1 MSDLLKSGTQWLA
14 DQLMTHAA
22 GTVEYWR
29 GESQPYPLQATTGR
43 TLFKVEEEGVQKVV
57 WTDKDFLFRA
67 DDLGLIGI
75 NEPQQG
81 DRIRE
86 VVTLGN
92 RTLERFFLV
101 AAPGGEQPY
110 RNADGRDVIIR
121 VHTKLLSEEQIV

>member
-1 MSDLLKSGTQWLA
+1 MSDLLKTGTQWLA
-14 DQLMTHAA
+14 DQLITFVS
-22 GTVEYWR
+22 GPVEYWR
-29 GESQPYPLQATTGR
+29 GESQPYPLRATTGR
-43 TLFKVEEEGVQKVV
+43 TLFKVQEEGVQKVV

-67 DDLGLIGI
+67 DDLALIGI

-92 RTLERFFLV
+92 RTVERFYLV
-101 AAPGGEQPY
+101 AAPGGEQPC

-121 VHTKLLSEEQIV
+121 VHTKLLSEEQVV